1 MKIIVVKKNAIKIHF
16 KMDSEKN
23 IYATIS
29 SYIEAHSTFYISSK
43 NALLK
48 FSFQEQ
54 KNTWKKS

>member
-1 MKIIVVKKNAIKIHF
+1 ME
-16 KMDSEKN
+16 SEKN

-48 FSFQEQ
+48 FSFQEK
-54 KNTWKKS
+54 KNTRKKS